1 MRQHPRIAVLVN
13 GAPNGIEAV
22 RARGLTQRHPADK
35 VLLLYR
41 NARRDVT
48 ALVWARQ
55 LRAFRPEVVY
65 VINTALPGVL
75 LACWWR
81 VRRGI
86 PFVLDTGD
94 VVAEMARSAGTAPV
108 WKRRVLRLVESSAER
123 LAHTIVVR
131 GTEHQNYLIARR
143 RKPVIVLRDGY
154 CEATV
159 TSAQVVRLRRQ
170 FGLEHVFVVGVLGSL
185 VYSPRLNICYG
196 WDLISALA
204 QLRHLPIHGIIVGDG
219 DGRRWLEA
227 RARQLGVA
235 NRVTFC
241 GLVPYRE
248 VPLYVRLF
256 DIALST
262 QTNNLAGRVRTTGKL
277 PEYMAAERFILASK
291 VGEATRLLPDSMLIE
306 YRGEVDNEYPQKLAT
321 RIEAI
326 WQDPTILE
334 LRHTLPSV
342 AEQHCSYRV
351 LSQHFDALMCE
362 LWTRREAPTRFI
374 FSRGKGDAV
383 GSGVPRC

>member
-1 MRQHPRIAVLVN
+1 MMQHPRIAVLVN
-13 GAPNGIEAV
+13 GSSSSIEAV
-22 RARGLTQRHPADK
+22 RARGLTDRHPPDK
-35 VLLLYR
+35 LLLLYR
-41 NARRDVT
+41 ETRRDVT
-48 ALVWARQ
+48 AFRWAVQ
-55 LRAFRPEVVY
+55 LEAFGPEVVY
-65 VINTALPGVL
+65 VINTAMPGAL

-81 VRRGI
+81 LRRGV

-94 VVAEMARSAGTAPV
+94 VIGTMARSAGTAPL
-108 WKRRVLRLVESSAER
+108 WKRLCLRLGESLTER
-123 LAHTIVVR
+123 LAHAIVVR
-131 GTEHQNYLIARR
+131 GTEHERYLVGRR
-143 RKPVIVLRDGY
+143 REPVLVLRDGY

-159 TSAQVVRLRRQ
+159 TSAQVEALRRQ
-170 FGLEHVFVVGVLGSL
+170 LGLEHVFVVGVLGSL
-185 VYSPRLNICYG
+185 IHSPRLNICYG
-196 WDLISALA
+196 WDLIDALA
-204 QLRHLPIHGIIVGDG
+204 KLRDLPIHGIIVGDG
-219 DGRRWLEA
+219 NGRRWLEA

-235 NRVTFC
+235 HRVTFC
-241 GLVPYRE
+241 GRVPYQD

-291 VGEATRLLPDSMLIE
+291 VGEAARLLPDSMLIE

-326 WQDPTILE
+326 WRNPTILE

-342 AEQHCSYRV
+342 AEQYCSYRV

-362 LWTRREAPTRFI
+362 RCGGGARSEDATEAAQNLSFN
-374 FSRGKGDAV
+374 
-383 GSGVPRC
+383 